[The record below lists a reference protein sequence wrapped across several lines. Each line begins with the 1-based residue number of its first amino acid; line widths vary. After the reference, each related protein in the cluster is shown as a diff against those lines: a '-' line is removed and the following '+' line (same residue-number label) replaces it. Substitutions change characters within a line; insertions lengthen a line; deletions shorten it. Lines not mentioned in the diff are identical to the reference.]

1 MAATYRPYDALAY
14 AKLFIK
20 NMPLEKLQARILDDA
35 NKYIWMAAPWRWSV
49 SSFPSTITLVNGQ
62 QDYTLAPPADY
73 LKPIYAYIADGTTTK
88 TDLDISPSLPSDVVQ
103 KGIPTRICNVRGT
116 NTWRFYPIPVVSGTK
131 EVIIEYKIKSPIIT
145 NQTSYTEGFLEM
157 DDEWF
162 WVYEQAVLW
171 KAYWFADDQRGGNTQ
186 FDNSG
191 KWAMT
196 QARAELDV
204 SIEMMR
210 QRELLPIYNFQTVPE
225 PKAGNR

>member
-35 NKYIWMAAPWRWSV
+35 NKYIWMAAPWRWTI
-49 SSFPSTITLVNGQ
+49 SSLSSTITLVNGQ
-62 QDYTLAPPADY
+62 QDYTLAPPANF

-88 TDLDISPSLPSDVVQ
+88 MDLDISPSLPSDVVQ
-103 KGIPTRICNVRGT
+103 KGTPTRMAYMGS

-131 EVIIEYKIKSPIIT
+131 EVIIEYKKKSPTIT
-145 NQTSYTEGFLEM
+145 NQTSYTEGYLEM

-225 PKAGNR
+225 AKAGNR